1 VRLGVVLRCTLRRNF
16 EAAGAEDRL
25 FEALYGTTKDRVLMQ
40 TALAGRGR
48 GREVCTVRPAPC
60 IINLQMASKAQTPAV
75 PQSQGFVYAALLLG
89 WLVPG
94 AGHLLTRHWVRALLI
109 FVSITVMFFLGIG
122 MQAKVYVPGT
132 GDPLDLLGFVA
143 DIGSGILYGVARVF
157 SLGQSTVQ
165 LVTADYGTKF
175 VVVAGLLNFIA
186 AVDAHNLRIG
196 RKS

>member
-1 VRLGVVLRCTLRRNF
+1 
-16 EAAGAEDRL
+16 
-25 FEALYGTTKDRVLMQ
+25 
-40 TALAGRGR
+40 
-48 GREVCTVRPAPC
+48 
-60 IINLQMASKAQTPAV
+60 MASKAQTPAP
-75 PQSQGFVYAALLLG
+75 PQTQGFVYSALLLG
-89 WLVPG
+89 WIVPG

-109 FVSITVMFFLGIG
+109 FAAITVMFFLGIA

-132 GDPLDLLGFVA
+132 GDPLDLLGFIA
-143 DIGSGILYGVARVF
+143 DIGSGALYVVARVF
-157 SLGQSTVQ
+157 SLGQPTVQ